1 MKITQELVERI
12 AYLARLALSDE
23 EKENMAAQ
31 LEDILGS
38 ITSLDKLVLEED
50 ALALECTNVLRPDEP
65 ENSMESAALLG
76 GAPETD
82 GAYILVPDAMRREQG

>member
-12 AYLARLALSDE
+12 AHLARLTLSEE

-38 ITSLDKLVLEED
+38 MTSLEKLVLEEG
-50 ALALECTNVLRPDEP
+50 ALAMECTNVLRTDEP
-65 ENSMESAALLG
+65 ENSMESATILG

-82 GAYILVPDAMRREQG
+82 GAYILVPDAMRREPG